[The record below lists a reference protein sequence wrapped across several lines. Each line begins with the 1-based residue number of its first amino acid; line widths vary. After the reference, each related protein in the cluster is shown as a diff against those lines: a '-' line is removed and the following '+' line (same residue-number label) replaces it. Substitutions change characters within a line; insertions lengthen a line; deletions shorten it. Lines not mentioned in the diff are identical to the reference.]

1 MKRTKSEFVSREM
14 RKTHAK
20 DIHGTNEPTP
30 SQKIEET
37 DSSFD
42 EEDFKPLPKHG

>member
-1 MKRTKSEFVSREM
+1 MKRTKSEFVSREN

-20 DIHGTNEPTP
+20 DMQSTNPTP

-37 DSSFD
+37 DSSF
-42 EEDFKPLPKHG
+42 EESEMK

>member
-1 MKRTKSEFVSREM
+1 MKRTKSEFVSREN

-20 DIHGTNEPTP
+20 DMHGADPTP

-42 EEDFKPLPKHG
+42 ESEMK